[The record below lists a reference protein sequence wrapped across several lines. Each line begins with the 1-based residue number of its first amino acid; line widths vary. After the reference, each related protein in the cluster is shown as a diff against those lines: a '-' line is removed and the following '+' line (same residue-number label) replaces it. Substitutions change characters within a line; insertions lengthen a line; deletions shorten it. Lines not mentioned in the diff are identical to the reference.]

1 MNAPERSELWVLQ
14 DGEKK
19 LTVNKDT
26 KIVNTANFVIKK
38 EDHTMGNLLRMWVI
52 PVPPSTLSSHAPSA
66 PFP

>member
-38 EDHTMGNLLRMWVI
+38 EDHTMGNLLRM
-52 PVPPSTLSSHAPSA
+52 
-66 PFP
+66 